1 MEINYVPFSNMWTSL
16 KLSDIIYVST
26 ASTTPLIDVSD
37 LKTHLIDNQ
46 NPRNYY
52 FVDISVPR
60 NIHADCYNLISQ
72 SQFPSN
78 TNTNFYIYN
87 VDDLNLNIKQNK
99 LKRMYEIINA
109 ENIIK
114 DEILK
119 YEIWKENLNTLPTIN
134 KLQNKAEII
143 RKNELNKVIDKLA
156 NLNNNE
162 INIINNLSK
171 GIVTSLLKDPLNHL
185 KRCKAMKSTKEV
197 LLQLTEAFQLE

>member
-1 MEINYVPFSNMWTSL
+1 MNINYVSLTDMWSTI
-16 KLSDIIYVST
+16 KLSDIIYLST
-26 ASTTPLIDVSD
+26 ASTTPLIDASD
-37 LKTHLIDNQ
+37 LQTNLIDEK
-46 NPRNYY
+46 NPRSYY

-60 NIHADCYNLISQ
+60 NIHANCYNLIST
-72 SQFPSN
+72 SPSPS
-78 TNTNFYIYN
+78 NTNFYIYN
-87 VDDLNLNIKQNK
+87 VDDLNLNIKNNK

-119 YEIWKENLNTLPTIN
+119 YEIWKENLNALPTIN

-143 RKNELNKVIDKLA
+143 RKNELNKVIDKLT

-185 KRCKAMKSTKEV
+185 KRCKAMKSTKEALV
-197 LLQLTEAFQLE
+197 QLTEAFQLT